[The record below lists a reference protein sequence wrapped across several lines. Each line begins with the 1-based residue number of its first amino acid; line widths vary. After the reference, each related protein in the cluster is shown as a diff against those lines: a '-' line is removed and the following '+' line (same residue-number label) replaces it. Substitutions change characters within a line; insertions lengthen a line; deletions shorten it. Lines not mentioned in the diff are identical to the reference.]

1 MIPENKKR
9 EMRFS
14 VLSLLKENG
23 MPSRQDEEGEETPEL
38 LALTDAEE
46 TDEEKAERLK
56 KEAEALKKKAAEKK
70 KSGSPS
76 LSPSGVEAMKGAFKK
91 QM

>member
-23 MPSRQDEEGEETPEL
+23 MPSRKDEEGEETPEL
-38 LALTDAEE
+38 LALTDSEE
-46 TDEEKAERLK
+46 ELSDEEKAKR
-56 KEAEALKKKAAEKK
+56 EAAKKKQEEAKK
-70 KSGSPS
+70 KQESSGPK
-76 LSPSGVEAMKGAFKK
+76 LSPSGVNVMKNAFKK
-91 QM
+91 QL